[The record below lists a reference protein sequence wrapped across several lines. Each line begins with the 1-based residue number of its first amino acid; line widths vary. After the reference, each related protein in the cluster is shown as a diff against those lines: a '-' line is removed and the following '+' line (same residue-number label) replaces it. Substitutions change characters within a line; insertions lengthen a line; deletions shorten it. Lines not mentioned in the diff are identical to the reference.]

1 MLLRCGHPCELCLG
15 RSLVPALRHRCYR
28 RSFPATLAQVLT
40 IILNRRWGTYSL
52 VNRYLALTR
61 FAADKFIAGDL
72 PARKV
77 SVKPNYLLDPPPAG
91 KGDGGYALFAGRL
104 GPEKGVRTLLAAW
117 QLNPGLPLK
126 VFGSGPLEEEMRR
139 AVGRGQVLVEF
150 HGYCDR
156 QELFAAIGGA
166 EFVVVPSECYEGFPM
181 VVLEAMACGT
191 PVVAS
196 RIGSLAEVVNDG
208 ITGVKFTPGDHQEL
222 VVVIAE
228 LRRDRKRLA
237 EMRKRCRIHFEQHY
251 TEEQAV
257 AALHDVYLGVC
268 HERNRDDG
276 YRRCP

>member
-1 MLLRCGHPCELCLG
+1 
-15 RSLVPALRHRCYR
+15 
-28 RSFPATLAQVLT
+28 
-40 IILNRRWGTYSL
+40 
-52 VNRYLALTR
+52 
-61 FAADKFIAGDL
+61 
-72 PARKV
+72 
-77 SVKPNYLLDPPPAG
+77 
-91 KGDGGYALFAGRL
+91 
-104 GPEKGVRTLLAAW
+104 
-117 QLNPGLPLK
+117 
-126 VFGSGPLEEEMRR
+126 
-139 AVGRGQVLVEF
+139 
-150 HGYCDR
+150 
-156 QELFAAIGGA
+156 
-166 EFVVVPSECYEGFPM
+166 
-181 VVLEAMACGT
+181 MACGT